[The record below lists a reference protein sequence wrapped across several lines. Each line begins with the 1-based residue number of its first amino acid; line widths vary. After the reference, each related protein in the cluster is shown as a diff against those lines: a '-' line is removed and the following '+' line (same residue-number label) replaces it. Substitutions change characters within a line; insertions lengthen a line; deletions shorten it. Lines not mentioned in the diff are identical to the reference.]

1 MNFAQFLSNLTTGE
15 GLALIGAALVAA
27 IVYMIKKKKKGGCST
42 GCGGCPYSSSC
53 QGGKSKKR

>member
-1 MNFAQFLSNLTTGE
+1 MGIYDYII
-15 GLALIGAALVAA
+15 LAVIGAALVAA
-27 IVYMIKKKKKGGCST
+27 VVYMIKKKKKGGCST